1 MSNTKTFLTLSL
13 LILLGSMGAAQAQ
26 IQRSRRS
33 SYSQAQN
40 ASMHGRGVRTRHPVL
55 CS

>member
-26 IQRSRRS
+26 TGQQGLI
-33 SYSQAQN
+33 Y
-40 ASMHGRGVRTRHPVL
+40 
-55 CS
+55 

>member
-26 IQRSRRS
+26 IARIDLLTQLEPAAREGGKERKSWDRVAG
-33 SYSQAQN
+33 Y
-40 ASMHGRGVRTRHPVL
+40 
-55 CS
+55 

>member
-26 IQRSRRS
+26 IARIDLLTQLEPAAREG
-33 SYSQAQN
+33 AKN
-40 ASMHGRGVRTRHPVL
+40 EKAGTVFL
-55 CS
+55 D

>member
-26 IQRSRRS
+26 MVTTFELFTSPEKYARE
-33 SYSQAQN
+33 
-40 ASMHGRGVRTRHPVL
+40 GGRTRHPAL